1 MAALLTGRARLCVV
15 GVLVGWLVTGVCVPG
30 LPNATC
36 TPYSVRVPFL
46 QSMAAGY
53 RVLVLRRA
61 CFTLHYVGN
70 RGIRMGPAGRCF
82 GAGLEGLRQRA
93 RHSRSVSLR
102 AILVFPR
109 LQSFY
114 GSPTMAP
121 VMLTI
126 LSWQH
131 D

>member
-1 MAALLTGRARLCVV
+1 MV
-15 GVLVGWLVTGVCVPG
+15 GVLVGWLVTGVCVWVCVPG

-61 CFTLHYVGN
+61 CFTLHHVGN

-93 RHSRSVSLR
+93 RLSRSVSLR
-102 AILVFPR
+102 AILVSPR

-114 GSPTMAP
+114 GSSTMAP